1 MVRLVRLAEET
12 ESAVAQEPIPVPEA
26 LDGRQPKM
34 KVFQD
39 NADLLD
45 VLDEVR
51 PRALRI
57 VQAISDECSR
67 QGYGSGTRDDHEPS
81 FQVGIGEDQ
90 FMFTLS
96 EEFDRREVIDNKK
109 AFQREYSWQ
118 RIPSSIQPVR
128 SGRLVRRLGSGYGS
142 VSWADRTR
150 WTLDQKLLR
159 IFREIAD
166 RARPQAEKR
175 RLNDEQRR

>member
-1 MVRLVRLAEET
+1 M
-12 ESAVAQEPIPVPEA
+12 PEA

-45 VLDEVR
+45 VSDEVR

-109 AFQREYSWQ
+109 AFQREVFMAANPIVDPAGTI
-118 RIPSSIQPVR
+118 RPFGTETGLR
-128 SGRLVRRLGSGYGS
+128 
-142 VSWADRTR
+142 
-150 WTLDQKLLR
+150 LR
-159 IFREIAD
+159 IC
-166 RARPQAEKR
+166 
-175 RLNDEQRR
+175 LLG